1 MSYFQHDD
9 EDDTGSEFGI
19 GVFDTLLTEIQK
31 IEVELAHVMKQVDN
45 QNSGTMATEIAVMGE
60 EIETM
65 KESSVERQQSEDP
78 AIRYY
83 LAVGKLEA
91 QLEEM
96 RQMKE
101 MSEQTTAAHR
111 TTLEDLEAQIEE
123 QNAMVVRL
131 EKETPDTDISGD
143 TIEAVNLQ
151 ARRDMNKQLR
161 DNKIL
166 IRSLKSDLRK
176 FIDCTAKLDQSHNPQ
191 DGSPFGY
198 LLQALLQNFFTNGME
213 YMSIQDQDFDVPPS
227 VLSHLV
233 QAGIVRS
240 HPEDPDKIRM
250 EDFTCST

>member
-1 MSYFQHDD
+1 MSYFQHDV

-19 GVFDTLLTEIQK
+19 GIFDMLLAEIEKTEA
-31 IEVELAHVMKQVDN
+31 ELAHVLKQVDN
-45 QNSGTMATEIAVMGE
+45 QHAGTVATEIAVLGE
-60 EIETM
+60 EMEIM
-65 KESSVERQQSEDP
+65 KDSEVEGLVEDS

-101 MSEQTTAAHR
+101 MSEQTTAAHVS
-111 TTLEDLEAQIEE
+111 TLKDLEAQIKE
-123 QNAMVVRL
+123 QNAIIVRL
-131 EKETPDTDISGD
+131 EKETPDVDISGD
-143 TIEAVNLQ
+143 SVQAVNLQ
-151 ARRDMNKQLR
+151 ARTEMNKQLR

-166 IRSLKSDLRK
+166 TRSLKSDLRK
-176 FIDCTAKLDQSHNPQ
+176 FIDCTAKLDPGHSPQ

-213 YMSIQDQDFDVPPS
+213 YMSIQDQDFDVPQS
-227 VLSHLV
+227 VLSHLIE
-233 QAGIVRS
+233 AGIVRS
-240 HPEDPDKIRM
+240 HPNDPDKIRM